1 MLRNILMET
10 EFASGKAK
18 TNIITHANPA
28 IKAFGS
34 FPKGDKG
41 DTFMINNHTERK
53 TLADRIN
60 QKLARP
66 ATHKGDLFGHP
77 VSTIKHI
84 KLTLL

>member
-10 EFASGKAK
+10 ELASGKAK
-18 TNIITHANPA
+18 TNIITYTNPA

-34 FPKGDKG
+34 YPKGDKG
-41 DTFMINNHTERK
+41 DTFLVKDHAELK
-53 TLADRIN
+53 TLANRIN

-66 ATHKGDLFGHP
+66 ATHKDDLFGRP